1 MYFKSKIAKRCGATR
16 MIKVTQRIVTYALFG
31 FLSTISD
38 VAMTGCQYFPE
49 STFKLASES
58 RPPKWIAL
66 PPGSSR
72 ADVSITMR
80 YYVKPW
86 GSSATFVLEDTKGEI
101 LKKVDAKVKCKEPFQ
116 LKNPPR
122 GFASGYPSYE
132 AITVDDTTEIIEH
145 RKMEPIF
152 YITDDTAVWKQ
163 YREGGCG

>member
-1 MYFKSKIAKRCGATR
+1 
-16 MIKVTQRIVTYALFG
+16 MIKVTQRIVMCVLFG
-31 FLSTISD
+31 FLSTSSE
-38 VAMTGCQYFPE
+38 VAITGCEYFPE

-58 RPPKWIAL
+58 RPPKWIAV
-66 PPGSSR
+66 PPGFAR

-86 GSSATFVLEDTKGEI
+86 GSTATFLLEDTKGEM
-101 LKKVDAKVKCKEPFQ
+101 LKKVDGKVKCKEPFQ

-163 YREGGCG
+163 YRESGCG